1 MGVILYL
8 PGNDD
13 SSAALLRVIKT
24 AIPDDEIEI
33 YSSISE
39 LSERLHQSML
49 DVGVAVL
56 HVASRAELM
65 EIIYLGDLL
74 KELKIVLVLPDNQPD
89 TLDKAHILCPR
100 FIVAAESDFKH
111 LGSVLTKMVDLYDK
125 TH

>member
-8 PGNDD
+8 PGKDE
-13 SSAALLRVIKT
+13 SSATLLRIVKT
-24 AIPDDEIEI
+24 AIPDHDIEI

-39 LSERLHQSML
+39 LSERLHHSML
-49 DVGVAVL
+49 DVSVAVL
-56 HVASRAELM
+56 HMASRAELM

-89 TLDKAHILCPR
+89 TLDKAYVLCPR
-100 FIVAAESDFKH
+100 FIISAESDFRH
-111 LGSVLTKMVDLYDK
+111 LGSVLTKMVDLYEK